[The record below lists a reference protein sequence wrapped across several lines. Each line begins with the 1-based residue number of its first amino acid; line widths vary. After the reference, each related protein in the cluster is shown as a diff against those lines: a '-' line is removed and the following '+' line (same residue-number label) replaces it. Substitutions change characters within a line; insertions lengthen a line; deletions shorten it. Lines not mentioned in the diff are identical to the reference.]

1 VARPVDPARHEARRL
16 IIIDAALTVFAERGY
31 DGTTTAAICRQ
42 AGIGSGTF
50 FHYFPT
56 KLELLLAILTLGIQ
70 EVRDAEAGYADRAD
84 PLGVILDIVRQGADD
99 AAEPRMPGFVRAVGG
114 VMHQPDVA
122 AKLDEDAQAQR
133 DLILPW
139 VEKAQRAG
147 EIRSDLTPARIAS
160 WLYLL
165 TDGFLGR
172 IAVEEHFTAEG
183 EKETLVDTARRF
195 LAPGPAPVS
204 DAQATGAA

>member
-1 VARPVDPARHEARRL
+1 VARTVDPARHEARRL
-16 IIIDAALTVFAERGY
+16 VIIDAALTVFAERGY
-31 DGTTTAAICRQ
+31 DGATTAEICRR

-56 KLELLLAILTLGIQ
+56 KLDLLLAILTIGIQ
-70 EVRDAEAGYADRAD
+70 EVRDAATALADRTD
-84 PLGVILDIVRQGADD
+84 PLGVLLDIIRQGADD

-122 AKLDEDAQAQR
+122 AKLAEDAQAQR
-133 DLILPW
+133 DLLLPW
-139 VEKAQRAG
+139 VEKAQQAG
-147 EIRSDLTPARIAS
+147 EIRTDLTAEQVTS

-172 IAVEEHFTAEG
+172 IADEETFTAHT
-183 EKETLVDTARRF
+183 EKPVLIETARRF
-195 LAPGPAPVS
+195 LAPQSP
-204 DAQATGAA
+204 T

>member
-1 VARPVDPARHEARRL
+1 MARTVDPARHEARRL
-16 IIIDAALTVFAERGY
+16 VIIDAALTVFAERGY
-31 DGTTTAAICRQ
+31 DGATTAEICRR

-56 KLELLLAILTLGIQ
+56 KMELLLAILTIGIQ
-70 EVRDAEAGYADRAD
+70 EVRDAAAVFAGRTDA
-84 PLGVILDIVRQGADD
+84 LGVLLDIIRQGAED

-114 VMHQPDVA
+114 VMHHPDVA
-122 AKLDEDAQAQR
+122 AKLEEDAQAQR
-133 DLILPW
+133 DLLLPW

-147 EIRSDLTPARIAS
+147 EIRTDLAAERITS

-172 IAVEEHFTAEG
+172 IADEEDFTAQG
-183 EKETLVDTARRF
+183 EKETLVETARRF
-195 LAPGPAPVS
+195 LAP
-204 DAQATGAA
+204 

>member
-1 VARPVDPARHEARRL
+1 MARTVDPARHEARRL
-16 IIIDAALTVFAERGY
+16 VIIDAALTVFAERGY
-31 DGTTTAAICRQ
+31 DGATTAEICRR

-70 EVRDAEAGYADRAD
+70 EVREQAEHYAGRTD
-84 PLGVILDIVRQGADD
+84 PLGVLLDIISQGAED
-99 AAEPRMPGFVRAVGG
+99 AADPRMPGFVRAVGG
-114 VMHQPDVA
+114 VMQQPEVA
-122 AKLDEDAQAQR
+122 AKLEEDAQAQR
-133 DLILPW
+133 DLLLPW

-147 EIRSDLTPARIAS
+147 EIRTDLPPERIAS

-172 IAVEEHFTAEG
+172 IADEETFTADT
-183 EKETLVDTARRF
+183 EKPILLETARRF
-195 LAPGPAPVS
+195 LTP
-204 DAQATGAA
+204 

>member
-1 VARPVDPARHEARRL
+1 VARTVDPARHEARRL
-16 IIIDAALTVFAERGY
+16 VIIDAALTVFAERGY

-56 KLELLLAILTLGIQ
+56 KLDVLLAILTLGIE
-70 EVRDAEAGYADRAD
+70 EVREGAAVYADRTD
-84 PLGVILDIVRQGADD
+84 PLGVLLDIIRQGADD
-99 AAEPRMPGFVRAVGG
+99 AADPRMPGFVRAVGG
-114 VMHQPDVA
+114 IMTQPDVA
-122 AKLDEDAQAQR
+122 AKLEEDAQAQR

-139 VEKAQRAG
+139 VEKAQQAG
-147 EIRSDLTPARIAS
+147 EIRTDLTPARITS

-172 IAVEEHFTAEG
+172 IAVEENFTAEA
-183 EKETLVDTARRF
+183 ERATLVETARRF
-195 LAPGPAPVS
+195 LAP
-204 DAQATGAA
+204 

>member
-1 VARPVDPARHEARRL
+1 MARTVDPARHEARRL
-16 IIIDAALTVFAERGY
+16 VIIDAALTVFAERGY

-56 KLELLLAILTLGIQ
+56 KLDVLLAILTIGIE
-70 EVRDAEAGYADRAD
+70 EVREAGAVYADRTD
-84 PLGVILDIVRQGADD
+84 PLGVLLDIIRQGADD

-114 VMHQPDVA
+114 VMTRPDVA

-147 EIRSDLTPARIAS
+147 EIRTDLTPARITS

-172 IAVEEHFTAEG
+172 IAVEADFTAEA
-183 EKETLVDTARRF
+183 EKATLVETARRF
-195 LAPGPAPVS
+195 LGP
-204 DAQATGAA
+204 

>member
-1 VARPVDPARHEARRL
+1 VARTVDPARHEARRL
-16 IIIDAALTVFAERGY
+16 VIIDAALTVFAERGY
-31 DGTTTAAICRQ
+31 DGATTAAICRQ

-56 KLELLLAILTLGIQ
+56 KLDLLLAILTLGIQ
-70 EVRDAEAGYADRAD
+70 EAREAGAVFAGRTD
-84 PLGVILDIVRQGADD
+84 PLGVLLDIVRQGADD
-99 AAEPRMPGFVRAVGG
+99 AADPRMPGFVRAVGG

-122 AKLDEDAQAQR
+122 GKLAEDAQAQR
-133 DLILPW
+133 DLLRPW

-147 EIRSDLTPARIAS
+147 EIRTDLTSDQITS

-172 IAVEEHFTAEG
+172 IADEENFTAEG
-183 EKETLVDTARRF
+183 EKATLVDTARRF
-195 LAPGPAPVS
+195 LEP
-204 DAQATGAA
+204 

>member
-1 VARPVDPARHEARRL
+1 MKARVARTVDPARHEARRL
-16 IIIDAALTVFAERGY
+16 VIIDAALTVFAERGY
-31 DGTTTAAICRQ
+31 DGATTAEICRR

-56 KLELLLAILTLGIQ
+56 KLELLLAILTIGIQ
-70 EVRDAEAGYADRAD
+70 EVRDAAMALADRTD
-84 PLGVILDIVRQGADD
+84 PLGVLLDIIRQGADD

-122 AKLDEDAQAQR
+122 AKLAEDAQAQR
-133 DLILPW
+133 DLLLPW

-147 EIRSDLTPARIAS
+147 EIRTDLTAEQVTS

-172 IAVEEHFTAEG
+172 IADEEDFTAETQ
-183 EKETLVDTARRF
+183 KATLVDTARRF
-195 LAPGPAPVS
+195 LAP
-204 DAQATGAA
+204 

>member
-1 VARPVDPARHEARRL
+1 MARTVDPARHEARRL
-16 IIIDAALTVFAERGY
+16 VIIDAALTVFAERGY
-31 DGTTTAAICRQ
+31 DGATTAAICRR

-56 KLELLLAILTLGIQ
+56 KLDLLLAILTLGIQ
-70 EVRDAEAGYADRAD
+70 EVREQAELYAGRTD
-84 PLGVILDIVRQGADD
+84 PLGVLLEIVERGADE
-99 AAEPRMPGFVRAVGG
+99 AADPRMPGFVRAVGG

-122 AKLDEDAQAQR
+122 AKLEEDAQVQR
-133 DLILPW
+133 DLLRPW

-147 EIRSDLTPARIAS
+147 EIRTDLTAEQITS

-172 IAVEEHFTAEG
+172 IAVEENFTARD
-183 EKETLVDTARRF
+183 EKATLVDTARRF
-195 LAPGPAPVS
+195 LAP
-204 DAQATGAA
+204 

>member
-1 VARPVDPARHEARRL
+1 MARTVDPARHEARRL
-16 IIIDAALTVFAERGY
+16 VIIDAALTVFAERGY
-31 DGTTTAAICRQ
+31 DGATTAAICRQ

-56 KLELLLAILTLGIQ
+56 KLDLLLAILTLGTD
-70 EVRDAEAGYADRAD
+70 EVREAAAVYADRTD
-84 PLGVILDIVRQGADD
+84 PLGVLLDIVRQGADD
-99 AAEPRMPGFVRAVGG
+99 AADPRMPGFVRAVGG

-122 AKLDEDAQAQR
+122 ATLEEDARAQR
-133 DLILPW
+133 DLLRPW

-147 EIRSDLTPARIAS
+147 EIRTDLTPDRIVS

-172 IAVEEHFTAEG
+172 IADEETFTAQA
-183 EKETLVDTARRF
+183 EKATLVDTARRF
-195 LAPGPAPVS
+195 LTP
-204 DAQATGAA
+204 

>member
-1 VARPVDPARHEARRL
+1 VARTVDPARHEARRL
-16 IIIDAALTVFAERGY
+16 VIIDAALTVFAERGY

-56 KLELLLAILTLGIQ
+56 KLDVLLANLTLGIE
-70 EVRDAEAGYADRAD
+70 EVREGAAVYADRTD
-84 PLGVILDIVRQGADD
+84 PLGVLLDIIRQGADD
-99 AAEPRMPGFVRAVGG
+99 AADPRMPGFVRAVGG
-114 VMHQPDVA
+114 IMTQPDVA

-139 VEKAQRAG
+139 VEQAQQAG
-147 EIRSDLTPARIAS
+147 EIRTDLTPPRITS

-172 IAVEEHFTAEG
+172 IAVEENFTAEA
-183 EKETLVDTARRF
+183 ERATLVETARRF
-195 LAPGPAPVS
+195 LAP
-204 DAQATGAA
+204 

>member
-1 VARPVDPARHEARRL
+1 VARTVDPARHEARRL
-16 IIIDAALTVFAERGY
+16 VIIDAALTVFAERGY

-56 KLELLLAILTLGIQ
+56 KLDVLLAILTLGIE
-70 EVRDAEAGYADRAD
+70 EVREAGAVYADRTD
-84 PLGVILDIVRQGADD
+84 PLGVLLDIVRQGADD
-99 AAEPRMPGFVRAVGG
+99 TAEPRMPGFVRAVGG
-114 VMHQPDVA
+114 VMTQPDIA

-147 EIRSDLTPARIAS
+147 EIRTDLSPARITS

-172 IAVEEHFTAEG
+172 IAVEEDFTSEAE
-183 EKETLVDTARRF
+183 KATLVETARRF
-195 LAPGPAPVS
+195 LAP
-204 DAQATGAA
+204 